1 LTTEDRGHRKDAR
14 AHLGEIERF
23 VGLLTDIKTDI
34 FKSNHTSLLLSNM
47 YSFRLCVKM
56 RNMMHLRQRAAV
68 KKPPSNPRLVN
79 ENGRI
84 NISAKGVRGWK
95 IRYMYDFFTTMVDIK
110 WRWNILIFIGG
121 FVITWLIFATFYWI
135 IGFSNGDYDA
145 NDALHK
151 PCIKNMRTFLSA
163 YLFSIETQSTIGY
176 GVLYVTE
183 ECPMAYTCVL
193 VQSIIGAAL
202 QAALAGLVV
211 AKVRRGRKQNN
222 TILFSS
228 NACILADGLEL
239 KLVFRVADTR
249 TIHAINANVKG
260 YLFRKILSSEGQ
272 TIPIKHQI
280 VNFSVEGGCKGLF
293 LAWPQQ
299 IVHVIDEKSPFWS
312 INKEEFY
319 KEIFE
324 LVVVFFGEIATVGR
338 PFETDVAYL
347 PWDIKWGYKF
357 QPMQHKIDNDFDRY
371 SVDIANFNK
380 ILLTPTPTCSA
391 KDLKS
396 TVNRNI
402 SELPDYIRQ
411 NVKKP
416 KPSPIFSR
424 QNSVADKFLDAA
436 TANEHVQF
444 SALPQ

>member
-1 LTTEDRGHRKDAR
+1 MTTEDRGHRKDAG
-14 AHLGEIERF
+14 ALLGEIERF
-23 VGLLTDIKTDI
+23 IGLLTDIKTDI

-56 RNMMHLRQRAAV
+56 MNMMHSRQRAAV
-68 KKPPSNPRLVN
+68 KKPQSNPRLVN

-95 IRYMYDFFTTMVDIK
+95 IRYMHDFFTTLVDIK

-222 TILFSS
+222 TIIFSS

-396 TVNRNI
+396 TVNSNI